1 MQETVEQYRDRMFS
15 HIKGTDPLTMMTAA
29 PRKLERVLN
38 GVSSANANKRP
49 APGKWSINEILAHL
63 VDVEF
68 ATGYRMRVVLG
79 APGSPLQAFDQDAW
93 AENMRYHKRKFRASF
108 EQFRALRG
116 ANLALLKA
124 LTPEQ
129 WKQFG
134 IHAERGEQSIETLVK
149 MAAGHDINTSSRSST
164 FSMRRSRRRRNRP
177 HEPRRSGRHDGT
189 PASSTVRRAQS
200 RRVMKS

>member
-1 MQETVEQYRDRMFS
+1 MFS
-15 HIKGTDPLTMMTAA
+15 NIKGSDPLTMMAA
-29 PRKLERVLN
+29 VPRKLARVLK
-38 GVSSANANKRP
+38 GVSSAKANKRP

-79 APGSPLQAFDQDAW
+79 SPGSPLQAFDQDAW
-93 AENMRYHKRKFRASF
+93 AENMHYHKRKFRDSF
-108 EQFRALRG
+108 EQFRALRE

-134 IHAERGEQSIETLVK
+134 MHAERGEQSIETLVK
-149 MAAGHDINTSSRSST
+149 MCAGHDIN
-164 FSMRRSRRRRNRP
+164 
-177 HEPRRSGRHDGT
+177 HIQQIEHILDAKK
-189 PASSTVRRAQS
+189 PAA
-200 RRVMKS
+200 KK